1 MELPQ
6 QNLPD
11 PLPGGHGGHINQ
23 PQVVQQMPNAQNN
36 ALGAVQVQ
44 FNRQQQ
50 NSPAGGI
57 LGPQDPVEVA
67 FRAAEQ
73 LNANQQRYVPPAP
86 PLPLDRNQLIDLVQ
100 ETYGP
105 ALRPLVRPSY
115 HKPYPDYIDRDN
127 PFPRGFKVPEFTL
140 FSGDASQSTIEHIG
154 RFTIQCG
161 EVSGDDF
168 LKLRLFPSSLIGTAL
183 TWYLSLPQISM
194 FTWRQMEGLFHI
206 QFYRS
211 EPEISMAG
219 LSRLT
224 QRPGESSK
232 NYLMRF
238 RKARMKCHVALP
250 EQEFVKL
257 AQNGLDIELRKKFE
271 GMEFRDFFELS
282 YKVARYE
289 NLLREESQRKAML
302 QGTYYQ
308 DAFDLDVAVVFADKL
323 VTCPNLVKVTQQVEA
338 AAKHLSYE
346 SRRQYTFDV
355 IKANEIF
362 DYLKKLRH
370 IKLPQG
376 HRLPTVAEIAS
387 KDYYKIDKGLL
398 RFPEKP
404 KEAMGVDENPFPNV
418 DVGVNVDDIRSIS
431 QRTYKGR
438 TLAADDLRWI
448 GSISINLSCLVLTLP
463 LVFQAKGSETTYVP
477 THVSNGSMFVEE
489 EVIEHAWW
497 DLLLAIVYQEKFF
510 DPLFAFPGHKAA
522 IAMPRKVGKEVAQQV
537 EVTPEEVDSAES
549 SNKISQELQQIRK
562 LQEEANQNMER
573 SLQSFLQAQQKHS
586 DHFTQCLN
594 VIERAIHDNSRAIRE
609 EVAESRKTL
618 TAVSERTMEHV
629 RQQQN
634 VPRQPVPPAMELPQ
648 QNLPDPLPG
657 GHGGHINQPQV
668 VQQMPNAQNNAL
680 GAVQMQFNRQQQNNL
695 AGGILGPQDL
705 VEAALRAADQ
715 LNANQQ
721 RYVPLARR
729 PNAAP
734 QPNFQNNAFQLLG
747 LQVAPPP
754 LDRNQL
760 INLVQETYGPALR
773 PLVCPSYHKPYPDY
787 IDRDNPFPRGFKAS
801 GDDFLKLRLFP
812 SSLTGTALTWYLS
825 LPQNSVFTWRQMEDL
840 FHIQFYR
847 SEPEISMA
855 DLSRLTQR
863 PGESSESYLMRFRK
877 ARMKCHVALPE
888 QEFVKLAKNGLDIEL
903 RKKFEGMEFRD
914 FFELSYKVARYENL
928 LREESQRKATLQ
940 GTYYQDA
947 FNLDV
952 AEVFADKPIT
962 YPNLVKVTQQVEAAA
977 KRLPGIGSRR
987 LPKLHP
993 KITIDKGLLCFP
1005 KKPKEAMGVD
1015 ENPFPNVDVG
1025 VNVADIRSISRRT
1038 YKGRTLAAD
1047 DLRWVIEKER
1057 ERRAQQNQRLGGQ
1070 HHAARIYAS
1079 GSKMKEARH
1088 TDRSRMVKPPQ
1099 RPPSKRWEKVVHPKF
1114 PKELGRMVWKRKESQ
1129 EVAVQN
1135 ESQPKVPPPKLTSLI
1150 VNENELK
1157 ASFEA
1162 DQQVELTSDDNLLED
1177 MDVLQIGSI
1186 SINLSCLVITLPLV
1200 FQAKGSETT
1209 HVSNGSMLVEEE
1221 VIEVPAQKEEEEH
1234 DILSEQIIFN
1244 KPDESVAH
1252 HIKPLYISA
1261 HMDGVP
1267 VNRVL
1272 VDNGAAVNVIPSFM
1286 LRNLDKN
1293 SEDLVY
1299 TDVTISDF
1307 TGGVSKSKGVLPVAL
1322 TVGSKTSMSA
1332 FFVVD
1337 YSATYNALLGRDWIH
1352 SNWCVP
1358 SSLHQRLIF
1367 WNGGKTEVVYADNRP
1382 FLANSNMVEARY
1394 YDEDVGTIRFF
1405 GMDRQGKPRGITA
1418 CNKPTLAK
1426 YVVDD
1431 VCNELLQPIAI
1442 IPYRPQEEPK
1452 IEENTEA
1459 NLSEVVHEGE
1469 EDTHTDGV
1477 TMEELDLAP
1486 TKLDDLRADVQD
1498 PLKEVNLGTKAE
1510 PRITFVSLDRELVE
1524 HRLPINKGYKPYK
1537 QPPRRMSPEVI
1548 LKVKEE
1554 VERLHKVG
1562 FIRTTR
1568 YSEWLSN
1575 IVPIVK
1581 KNGKLRVCIDFR
1593 NLNLAT
1599 PKDEYPMSVADLL
1612 VDGVTCHRILSFMD
1626 GHSGYNQIFIAEE
1639 EISKTAFRCPGNIAA
1654 MNAIFHDMI
1663 GRFME
1668 IYIDDVVVKSME
1680 DEEHLEHLRKAFE
1693 RMRQHGL
1700 KMNPLKCAFG
1710 VTAGNFLGFLVHER
1724 GLEAVK
1730 GQALADFLA
1739 DHPCLDVNAD
1749 EDKGINLFSIDL
1761 VPWRLIFDGSSTD
1774 QASGAGIIIVSP
1786 DGIKTQWCFQL
1797 DFECTNNQAEYEA
1810 LVIGLELLVELKVP
1824 SVEIMGD
1831 SQLVLKQLSGE
1842 YKCTSVV
1849 LSPYFATAIQLLE
1862 EFDDVSLK
1870 HIPRNMN
1877 IEANE
1882 LGQIASGVK
1891 MPEGILEKVI
1901 VIEKRMLPSIHQR
1914 GIMVEACSL
1923 DVTPTDWRHPI
1934 IEHLRNPS
1942 SKTSRRTRMQALNY
1956 VLLGDVL
1963 YRRGQDELLL
1973 RCLGLD
1979 ESYHMMS
1986 DVHNGICGAHQAG
1999 IKMRWLIRRH
2009 GFFWPSILKDCI
2021 NYVKGC
2027 RACQLHGPLQRVPAS
2042 EFYPIVK
2049 PWPFRGWAID
2059 LIGKIYPPS
2068 SKGHSFIIVATDY
2081 FTKWVEARPM
2091 KKVEQGDVIKFIK
2104 EDLIH
2109 RFGFRKLSLLIKAY
2123 RTSQRSST
2131 KVTPFSLTY
2140 GHDAVLPMELTTRSL
2155 RIAIQNGLN
2164 SREYNEA
2171 MIMELEDLEEARLT
2185 ALDAMK
2191 AQELKVARAYN
2202 KTVKQNNLA
2211 EGRLVWKAV
2220 LPLGKKDP
2228 RYGKWSPNWEGPFQI
2243 HKVLKGGAYWL
2254 KSLNGELHLRKIN
2267 GIHLKPYYPIVWEA
2281 RDSFAST
2288 SA

>member
-1 MELPQ
+1 MPRRVGKEVAQQVEVAPVSPRHSEGENSPKHLPPISPLADRSYGNPIYRNDDEEKVDSTESSNKISQELQQIRKLQEEANQNIKHSLQSFLQAQRKHSDHFTQCLNVIDRAIHDNSRAIREEVAESRRTLTAVSERTIEHVRQQ
-6 QNLPD
+6 QNVPR
-11 PLPGGHGGHINQ
+11 Q
-23 PQVVQQMPNAQNN
+23 P
-36 ALGAVQVQ
+36 

-50 NSPAGGI
+50 NNPVGGI

-73 LNANQQRYVPPAP
+73 LNANQQRY
-86 PLPLDRNQLIDLVQ
+86 
-100 ETYGP
+100 
-105 ALRPLVRPSY
+105 
-115 HKPYPDYIDRDN
+115 
-127 PFPRGFKVPEFTL
+127 
-140 FSGDASQSTIEHIG
+140 STIEHIG

-161 EVSGDDF
+161 EASGDDF

-194 FTWRQMEGLFHI
+194 FTWRQMEDLFHI

-211 EPEISMAG
+211 EPEISMAD

-257 AQNGLDIELRKKFE
+257 AQNGLDIELQKKFE

-362 DYLKKLRH
+362 DYLKKSGH

-404 KEAMGVDENPFPNV
+404 KEVIGVGENPFPNI

-438 TLAADDLRWI
+438 TLAADDLRWVIEKEREHRAQQNQRLGGQHHVARIYASGSRMKEARHTDRSRII

-489 EVIEHAWW
+489 EVIE
-497 DLLLAIVYQEKFF
+497 
-510 DPLFAFPGHKAA
+510 
-522 IAMPRKVGKEVAQQV
+522 
-537 EVTPEEVDSAES
+537 
-549 SNKISQELQQIRK
+549 
-562 LQEEANQNMER
+562 
-573 SLQSFLQAQQKHS
+573 
-586 DHFTQCLN
+586 
-594 VIERAIHDNSRAIRE
+594 
-609 EVAESRKTL
+609 
-618 TAVSERTMEHV
+618 
-629 RQQQN
+629 
-634 VPRQPVPPAMELPQ
+634 
-648 QNLPDPLPG
+648 
-657 GHGGHINQPQV
+657 
-668 VQQMPNAQNNAL
+668 
-680 GAVQMQFNRQQQNNL
+680 
-695 AGGILGPQDL
+695 
-705 VEAALRAADQ
+705 
-715 LNANQQ
+715 
-721 RYVPLARR
+721 
-729 PNAAP
+729 
-734 QPNFQNNAFQLLG
+734 
-747 LQVAPPP
+747 
-754 LDRNQL
+754 
-760 INLVQETYGPALR
+760 
-773 PLVCPSYHKPYPDY
+773 
-787 IDRDNPFPRGFKAS
+787 
-801 GDDFLKLRLFP
+801 
-812 SSLTGTALTWYLS
+812 
-825 LPQNSVFTWRQMEDL
+825 
-840 FHIQFYR
+840 
-847 SEPEISMA
+847 
-855 DLSRLTQR
+855 
-863 PGESSESYLMRFRK
+863 
-877 ARMKCHVALPE
+877 
-888 QEFVKLAKNGLDIEL
+888 
-903 RKKFEGMEFRD
+903 
-914 FFELSYKVARYENL
+914 
-928 LREESQRKATLQ
+928 
-940 GTYYQDA
+940 
-947 FNLDV
+947 
-952 AEVFADKPIT
+952 
-962 YPNLVKVTQQVEAAA
+962 
-977 KRLPGIGSRR
+977 
-987 LPKLHP
+987 
-993 KITIDKGLLCFP
+993 
-1005 KKPKEAMGVD
+1005 
-1015 ENPFPNVDVG
+1015 
-1025 VNVADIRSISRRT
+1025 
-1038 YKGRTLAAD
+1038 
-1047 DLRWVIEKER
+1047 
-1057 ERRAQQNQRLGGQ
+1057 
-1070 HHAARIYAS
+1070 
-1079 GSKMKEARH
+1079 
-1088 TDRSRMVKPPQ
+1088 
-1099 RPPSKRWEKVVHPKF
+1099 
-1114 PKELGRMVWKRKESQ
+1114 
-1129 EVAVQN
+1129 
-1135 ESQPKVPPPKLTSLI
+1135 
-1150 VNENELK
+1150 
-1157 ASFEA
+1157 
-1162 DQQVELTSDDNLLED
+1162 
-1177 MDVLQIGSI
+1177 
-1186 SINLSCLVITLPLV
+1186 
-1200 FQAKGSETT
+1200 
-1209 HVSNGSMLVEEE
+1209 
-1221 VIEVPAQKEEEEH
+1221 VPAQEEEEEH
-1234 DILSEQIIFN
+1234 DILLEQIIFN
-1244 KPDESVAH
+1244 KLDESVAC
-1252 HIKPLYISA
+1252 HIKPLYIST

-1272 VDNGAAVNVIPSFM
+1272 VDNGAAVNVIPSFT
-1286 LRNLDKN
+1286 LRNLGKN

-1307 TGGVSKSKGVLPVAL
+1307 IGGVNKSKGVLSVAL

-1337 YSATYNALLGRDWIH
+1337 SSATYNALLGRDWIH

-1358 SSLHQRLIF
+1358 STLHQRLIF
-1367 WNGGKTEVVYADNRP
+1367 WNGGKTEVVYVDNRP
-1382 FLANSNMVEARY
+1382 FLANSNMVEAQY
-1394 YDEDVGTIRFF
+1394 YDEDVGTICFF
-1405 GMDRQGKPRGITA
+1405 GMDRQGRPRGIT
-1418 CNKPTLAK
+1418 
-1426 YVVDD
+1426 
-1431 VCNELLQPIAI
+1431 IATSL
-1442 IPYRPQEEPK
+1442 PWLK
-1452 IEENTEA
+1452 A

-1486 TKLDDLRADVQD
+1486 VKLDDLRVDVQD
-1498 PLKEVNLGTKAE
+1498 PLKEVNLGTEAE
-1510 PRITFVSLDRELVE
+1510 PRITFVSGLLPPGMRDQIICLLHEFKDYFAWDYSKMPGLDRELVE

-1537 QPPRRMSPEVI
+1537 QPPRRMSPKVI

-1562 FIRTTR
+1562 SIRTAR

-1575 IVPIVK
+1575 IVPVVK
-1581 KNGKLRVCIDFR
+1581 KNGKLRVCIAFW

-1599 PKDEYPMSVADLL
+1599 PKDEYPMLVADLL
-1612 VDGVTCHRILSFMD
+1612 VDGVARHRILSFMD
-1626 GHSGYNQIFIAEE
+1626 EHSGYNQIFIAEE
-1639 EISKTAFRCPGNIAA
+1639 DISKTAFRCPGNIGTYEWVVMPFRLKNAGATYQRA

-1663 GRFME
+1663 SRFME

-1710 VTAGNFLGFLVHER
+1710 VIAGNFLGFLVHER
-1724 GLEAVK
+1724 GLEVDKNKARVIVEARPPQNKKELQRFFGQPDADFKWERQHQAAFDAIKEYLSKPPVLVPPVKNKPLLLYIFAADESIGCLLAQENNNKQEQAVYYLSRALNPTEVKYSSVEKLYLALFFAAIKLRHYLLYSEVFVVSKTDVIKYMLSRPLLRGRIGKWILALTEFNLRYLPQKAVK
-1730 GQALADFLA
+1730 GQALANFLA
-1739 DHPCLDVNAD
+1739 DHPCLDINVD

-1774 QASGAGIIIVSP
+1774 QAFGAGIIIVSS

-1810 LVIGLELLVELKVP
+1810 LVIGLELLVELNVP
-1824 SVEIMGD
+1824 SVEIVGD

-1842 YKCTSVV
+1842 YKCTSMV

-1870 HIPRNMN
+1870 HIHRNMN

-1882 LGQIASGVK
+1882 LAQIASSVK

-1901 VIEKRMLPSIHQR
+1901 VIEKRILPSIHQR
-1914 GIMVEACSL
+1914 GVTVEACSL

-1979 ESYHMMS
+1979 ESCHVML
-1986 DVHNGICGAHQAG
+1986 DVHNA
-1999 IKMRWLIRRH
+1999 
-2009 GFFWPSILKDCI
+2009 
-2021 NYVKGC
+2021 
-2027 RACQLHGPLQRVPAS
+2027 PAF
-2042 EFYPIVK
+2042 EFHPIVK

-2068 SKGHSFIIVATDY
+2068 SKGHSFIIVAIDY

-2109 RFGFRKLSLLIKAY
+2109 RFGLPETITSDQGTAFVGSQAEAFAKDMGFHLLNLTPHYAQANGQAEASNKIIINILEKMVDDNPKRWHELFSDTLWAY
-2123 RTSQRSST
+2123 RTSQRSSA

-2140 GHDAVLPMELTTRSL
+2140 GHDAVLPMELTARSL
-2155 RIAIQNGLN
+2155 WIAIQNGLN
-2164 SREYNEA
+2164 SGEYNEA

-2185 ALDAMK
+2185 ALDVMK
-2191 AQELKVARAYN
+2191 AHKLKVAQAYN
-2202 KTVKQNNLA
+2202 KRVKQKNLT
-2211 EGRLVWKAV
+2211 EGSLVWKAV

-2228 RYGKWSPNWEGPFQI
+2228 RYGKWSPNWGGPFQI

-2267 GIHLKPYYPIVWEA
+2267 GIYLKPYYPIVWEA
-2281 RDSFAST
+2281 RDSSAST

>member
-1 MELPQ
+1 MLRRVGKEVAQQVEVAPVSPRHFEGENSPKHLPPISPLADRSYGNPIYRNDDEEKVDSTESSNKISQELQQIRKLQEEANQNMERSLQSFLQAQRQHSDHFTQCLNVIERAIHDNSRAIREEVAESRRTFTAVSERTMEHVRQQQNVPRQPVPRAMELPQ

-11 PLPGGHGGHINQ
+11 PLPGGHINQ
-23 PQVVQQMPNAQNN
+23 P
-36 ALGAVQVQ
+36 Q

-50 NSPAGGI
+50 NNPASGI
-57 LGPQDPVEVA
+57 LGPQDPVEAA
-67 FRAAEQ
+67 FRAAKQ
-73 LNANQQRYVPPAP
+73 LNANQQRYVPPARRPNAAPQPNFQNNAFQPLGLQATP
-86 PLPLDRNQLIDLVQ
+86 PPLDRNQLIDLVQ

-105 ALRPLVRPSY
+105 ALRPLVCPSY

-161 EVSGDDF
+161 EALGDDF
-168 LKLRLFPSSLIGTAL
+168 LKLRLFPSSLTGTAL
-183 TWYLSLPQISM
+183 TWYLSLSQNSV
-194 FTWRQMEGLFHI
+194 FTWRQIEDLFHI
-206 QFYRS
+206 QFYHS
-211 EPEISMAG
+211 EPEISMAD

-224 QRPGESSK
+224 QRLRESSE

-238 RKARMKCHVALP
+238 RKAQMKCHVALP

-289 NLLREESQRKAML
+289 NLLREESQRKAAS

-308 DAFDLDVAVVFADKL
+308 DAFDLDVAEVFADKP

-338 AAKHLSYE
+338 AAKRLPYE
-346 SRRQYTFDV
+346 SGRQYTFDV
-355 IKANEIF
+355 TKANEIF
-362 DYLKKLRH
+362 DYLKKSGH

-376 HRLPTVAEIAS
+376 HRLPT
-387 KDYYKIDKGLL
+387 DKIDKGLL
-398 RFPEKP
+398 RFLEKP
-404 KEAMGVDENPFPNV
+404 KEAMGIDENPFPN
-418 DVGVNVDDIRSIS
+418 I
-431 QRTYKGR
+431 
-438 TLAADDLRWI
+438 
-448 GSISINLSCLVLTLP
+448 
-463 LVFQAKGSETTYVP
+463 
-477 THVSNGSMFVEE
+477 
-489 EVIEHAWW
+489 
-497 DLLLAIVYQEKFF
+497 
-510 DPLFAFPGHKAA
+510 
-522 IAMPRKVGKEVAQQV
+522 
-537 EVTPEEVDSAES
+537 
-549 SNKISQELQQIRK
+549 
-562 LQEEANQNMER
+562 
-573 SLQSFLQAQQKHS
+573 
-586 DHFTQCLN
+586 
-594 VIERAIHDNSRAIRE
+594 
-609 EVAESRKTL
+609 
-618 TAVSERTMEHV
+618 
-629 RQQQN
+629 
-634 VPRQPVPPAMELPQ
+634 
-648 QNLPDPLPG
+648 
-657 GHGGHINQPQV
+657 
-668 VQQMPNAQNNAL
+668 
-680 GAVQMQFNRQQQNNL
+680 
-695 AGGILGPQDL
+695 
-705 VEAALRAADQ
+705 
-715 LNANQQ
+715 
-721 RYVPLARR
+721 
-729 PNAAP
+729 
-734 QPNFQNNAFQLLG
+734 
-747 LQVAPPP
+747 
-754 LDRNQL
+754 
-760 INLVQETYGPALR
+760 
-773 PLVCPSYHKPYPDY
+773 
-787 IDRDNPFPRGFKAS
+787 
-801 GDDFLKLRLFP
+801 
-812 SSLTGTALTWYLS
+812 
-825 LPQNSVFTWRQMEDL
+825 
-840 FHIQFYR
+840 
-847 SEPEISMA
+847 
-855 DLSRLTQR
+855 
-863 PGESSESYLMRFRK
+863 
-877 ARMKCHVALPE
+877 
-888 QEFVKLAKNGLDIEL
+888 
-903 RKKFEGMEFRD
+903 
-914 FFELSYKVARYENL
+914 
-928 LREESQRKATLQ
+928 
-940 GTYYQDA
+940 
-947 FNLDV
+947 
-952 AEVFADKPIT
+952 
-962 YPNLVKVTQQVEAAA
+962 
-977 KRLPGIGSRR
+977 
-987 LPKLHP
+987 
-993 KITIDKGLLCFP
+993 
-1005 KKPKEAMGVD
+1005 
-1015 ENPFPNVDVG
+1015 DVG
-1025 VNVADIRSISRRT
+1025 VNVADIRSISQRT

-1070 HHAARIYAS
+1070 HHAARIYAA

-1099 RPPSKRWEKVVHPKF
+1099 RPPSRRWEKVVHPKF
-1114 PKELGRMVWKRKESQ
+1114 PKEPVRNPRTLRRRLQQKRAEAHRHQQLATEEVKVPQRSLAKGRMVWKRKESQ

-1150 VNENELK
+1150 INENELK
-1157 ASFEA
+1157 ATFEA
-1162 DQQVELTSDDNLLED
+1162 DQQAELTRDDNFLED

-1186 SINLSCLVITLPLV
+1186 SINLSCLVLTLPLV

-1221 VIEVPAQKEEEEH
+1221 VIE
-1234 DILSEQIIFN
+1234 
-1244 KPDESVAH
+1244 
-1252 HIKPLYISA
+1252 PLYISA

-1286 LRNLDKN
+1286 LRNLGKN
-1293 SEDLVY
+1293 SEDWVY

-1307 TGGVSKSKGVLPVAL
+1307 TGGVSKSKGVLLVAL

-1337 YSATYNALLGRDWIH
+1337 SSATYNALLGRDWIH

-1358 SSLHQRLIF
+1358 STLHQRLIF

-1382 FLANSNMVEARY
+1382 FLTNSNMAEARY

-1405 GMDRQGKPRGITA
+1405 GMDRQGRPRGISA
-1418 CNKPTLAK
+1418 CNKPTLTK
-1426 YVVDD
+1426 YVVD
-1431 VCNELLQPIAI
+1431 EKS
-1442 IPYRPQEEPK
+1442 K
-1452 IEENTEA
+1452 ISKERREAVSEILKKLAAYFAERNTEP

-1469 EDTHTDGV
+1469 EDTHTDGI

-1486 TKLDDLRADVQD
+1486 AKLDDLRANVQD
-1498 PLKEVNLGTKAE
+1498 PLKKVNLGTEAE
-1510 PRITFVSLDRELVE
+1510 PRITFFSGLLPPEMRDKIICLPHEFKDCFAWDYSEMPGLDRELVE

-1562 FIRTTR
+1562 FIRTAR

-1593 NLNLAT
+1593 NLNLVT
-1599 PKDEYPMSVADLL
+1599 PKDEYPMPVADLL
-1612 VDGVTCHRILSFMD
+1612 VDGVARHRILSFMD
-1626 GHSGYNQIFIAEE
+1626 GYSGYNQIFIAEE
-1639 EISKTAFRCPGNIAA
+1639 DISKTAFRCPGNIGTYEWVVMPFGLKNAGATYQRA

-1710 VTAGNFLGFLVHER
+1710 VIAGNFLGFLVHER
-1724 GLEAVK
+1724 GLEPDADFKWERQHQAAFDAIKEYLSKTPVLVPPVKNKPLLLYISAADESIGCLLAQENNNKQEQTVYYLSRALNPTEVKYSSVEKLCLALFFAAIKLRHYLLYSEVFVVSKTDVIKYMLSRPLLRGRIGKWILALTEFNLRYLPQKAVK

-1761 VPWRLIFDGSSTD
+1761 VPWRLIFYGSSTD
-1774 QASGAGIIIVSP
+1774 RASGAGIIIVSP
-1786 DGIKTQWCFQL
+1786 DGIKP
-1797 DFECTNNQAEYEA
+1797 N
-1810 LVIGLELLVELKVP
+1810 ELKVP
-1824 SVEIMGD
+1824 SVEIVGD
-1831 SQLVLKQLSGE
+1831 SQLVLKQLSGK

-1882 LGQIASGVK
+1882 LAQIASGVK
-1891 MPEGILEKVI
+1891 MLEGILEKVV
-1901 VIEKRMLPSIHQR
+1901 VIEKRILPSIHQR

-1942 SKTSRRTRMQALNY
+1942 SKTSRRTRMQTLNY

-1979 ESYHMMS
+1979 ESYHVMS
-1986 DVHNGICGAHQAG
+1986 NVHNDIKKPKRTILEIRPVFSRGKVHLDVVEGLALAEVVVIGSSEEAG
-1999 IKMRWLIRRH
+1999 SWVRTRELVANPGSW
-2009 GFFWPSILKDCI
+2009 DCI
-2021 NYVKGC
+2021 NYAKGC
-2027 RACQLHGPLQRVPAS
+2027 RAYQLHGPLQRAPAS
-2042 EFYPIVK
+2042 ELHPIVK
-2049 PWPFRGWAID
+2049 PWPFRGLAID

-2104 EDLIH
+2104 EDPIH
-2109 RFGFRKLSLLIKAY
+2109 

-2140 GHDAVLPMELTTRSL
+2140 GHDAVLPMELTARSL

-2164 SREYNEA
+2164 YGEYNEA

-2185 ALDAMK
+2185 ALDVMK
-2191 AQELKVARAYN
+2191 AQKLKVARAYN
-2202 KTVKQNNLA
+2202 KRVKQKNLA

-2228 RYGKWSPNWEGPFQI
+2228 RY
-2243 HKVLKGGAYWL
+2243 A
-2254 KSLNGELHLRKIN
+2254 SL
-2267 GIHLKPYYPIVWEA
+2267 
-2281 RDSFAST
+2281 FAAKASRPSSLSST
-2288 SA
+2288 SNLLLSALRDLRLLPCCNSRAGNWLAMAAMA